1 LKQCSVH
8 RNTKDDSS
16 LSFVII
22 DSHSVLPNTSTVTQQ
37 ELIYPL
43 TSGKKHGHVTDSI
56 LDVKNEQLFVQRTT
70 TALQTAIFSQP
81 IDLHF
86 STPVNDILGI
96 GVVTT

>member
-1 LKQCSVH
+1 M
-8 RNTKDDSS
+8 
-16 LSFVII
+16 
-22 DSHSVLPNTSTVTQQ
+22 TQQ

-96 GVVTT
+96 GVVTTWDWGLLGKASEHNKVAVWWS